1 MKRFDHLM
9 ANRRV
14 KLVQHL
20 FDVAAIAMRVAE
32 NMRLDKH
39 IAFKGAILHDIG
51 KVSMLFQSTLEEGFI
66 RPPRHLFRH
75 EIASLFFISLI
86 PEAERPAVIDMIVAH
101 HKSVYQDA
109 RSRGI
114 LDMIDKE
121 EDCFERHA
129 IGFES
134 WVSDALEILEHFGF
148 EVRPITL
155 AEARCNFEM
164 VVSHCKAKTYGY
176 SLWKGLLMAADHL
189 ASGYGRD
196 TSDIVNRLFIKPDLQ
211 YYNRKSE
218 LYPLSGVSATDPRK
232 HTMLKASTSSG
243 KTDFLI
249 RRCLGRVFYT
259 LPNQASLNA
268 IHQRFKHDL
277 RNTNAE
283 IHLLH
288 SASVVNTKDRKLEE
302 NILQRHIGASIKVL
316 TPHQLASLVFG
327 TKGYEALIA
336 DISGCDVIMD
346 EIHTYSAFTQEIVI
360 KIVEILC
367 TLDCRIH
374 IASATMPT
382 VLYNR
387 LLQVLGGEQNVYQVA
402 LPDSVL
408 DSFNRHVIHKAND
421 FDQLESV
428 MKEAVTES
436 KVLIVC
442 NRVIS
447 AQRLFK
453 KLKRKYPG
461 VKKMLIHSRF
471 KRVVRAELEARLE
484 AFNKSDE
491 PCIVVATQVVEV
503 SLDISFDMMITAA
516 APIDVLIQRF
526 GRINRTRTKESINQH
541 KPIYVLAPAKGK
553 WDAAPY
559 DLDVIRRSY
568 DVLPDGDILRE
579 RDIQGLIDKVYPD
592 IVFANIDLDAVF
604 VNGRWRIRELCHDS
618 KSALLG
624 KLEIE
629 AVTCI
634 VESDVMLYESSN
646 YAEQTKLEIPV
657 PYTSHLRKLK
667 TGTKPYVIPSDA
679 YDPELGLIKR
689 KAKPEF

>member
-20 FDVAAIAMRVAE
+20 FDVACIAMRVAE
-32 NMRLDKH
+32 NMGLDKH

-51 KVSMLFQSTLEEGFI
+51 KVSMLFQPTLVVGFI
-66 RPPRHLFRH
+66 RPPRYLFRH

-86 PEAERPAVIDMIVAH
+86 PEAERPAVIDMVVAH
-101 HKSVYQDA
+101 HKSVYQDTG
-109 RSRGI
+109 SKGI

-121 EDCFERHA
+121 EECFDRHA

-134 WVSDALEILEHFGF
+134 WVSEALEILAYFGF

-155 AEARCNFEM
+155 AEARRNFEM
-164 VVSHCKAKTYGY
+164 VVSHCEAKTYGY
-176 SLWKGLLMAADHL
+176 SPWKGLLMAADHL
-189 ASGYGRD
+189 ASEYGHD
-196 TSDIVNRLFIKPDLQ
+196 AADIVNRLFIKPDLQ
-211 YYNRKSE
+211 CYNRKSK
-218 LYPLSGVSATDPRK
+218 LYPLSDITATDLRK
-232 HTMLKASTSSG
+232 HTMLKAPTSAG
-243 KTDFLI
+243 KTDFLF
-249 RRCLGRVFYT
+249 RRCRGRVFYT
-259 LPNQASLNA
+259 LPSQASLNA
-268 IHQRFKHDL
+268 IHKRLKHDL

-288 SASVVNTKDRKLEE
+288 GSSVLNMKGAKLEE
-302 NILQRHIGASIKVL
+302 RILQRHIGASVKVL

-336 DISGCDVIMD
+336 DIRGCDVIMD
-346 EIHTYSAFTQEIVI
+346 EIHTYSASTQEIVI

-382 VLYNR
+382 VLCNR
-387 LLQVLGGEQNVYQVA
+387 LLQVLGGDENVYQVA
-402 LPDSVL
+402 LPDSIL
-408 DSFNRHVIHKAND
+408 DTFNRHEIHKAND
-421 FDQLESV
+421 FDELEPV
-428 MKEAVTES
+428 MKNAVTKS
-436 KVLIVC
+436 KTLIVC
-442 NRVIS
+442 NRVIR
-447 AQRLFK
+447 AQRIFK
-453 KLKRKYPG
+453 KLKRKYPH

-471 KRVVRAELEARLE
+471 KRVVRAELESRLE

-503 SLDISFDMMITAA
+503 SLDISFDMMITEA
-516 APIDVLIQRF
+516 APVDVLIQRF
-526 GRINRTRTKESINQH
+526 GRINRTRTRESIKQH
-541 KPIYVLAPAKGK
+541 KPIYVLAPSRGK

-559 DLDVIRRSY
+559 DLDIIRRSY
-568 DVLPDGDILRE
+568 DVLPEGVLYE
-579 RDIQGLIDKVYPD
+579 RHIQGLIDKVYPD
-592 IVFANIDLDAVF
+592 IVFASINLDAVF

-618 KSALLG
+618 KSALLE

-634 VESDVMLYESSN
+634 VESDVALYESSDH
-646 YAEQTKLEIPV
+646 AEQTKLEIPI
-657 PYTSHLRKLK
+657 PYSLIARNHLRKLK

-679 YDPELGLIKR
+679 YDAELGLIKR
-689 KAKPEF
+689 KAA